1 MNIEP
6 FQFRGGFYYL
16 YTRMKKLTAHD
27 LAFAMG
33 RKATNEELEELL
45 SRPKGKAKDVE
56 QVRQEIKDSLKQRRD
71 EKKAS

>member
-1 MNIEP
+1 
-6 FQFRGGFYYL
+6 
-16 YTRMKKLTAHD
+16 
-27 LAFAMG
+27 MG

-56 QVRQEIKDSLKQRRD
+56 QVRQEIRDSLKQRRD